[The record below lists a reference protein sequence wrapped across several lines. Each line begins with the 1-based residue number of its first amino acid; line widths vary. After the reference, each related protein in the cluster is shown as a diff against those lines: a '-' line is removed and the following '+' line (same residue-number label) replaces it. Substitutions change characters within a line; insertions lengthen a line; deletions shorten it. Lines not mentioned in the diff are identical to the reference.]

1 MKIKKANGNYQQFL
15 PNKILDRI
23 KKQSKDLPGVNP
35 DILFQKIIP
44 SIQDEMSTTQ
54 IDEIIAFKA
63 ADMAIEHPD
72 YSILGGRILLTRQ
85 SKIIDVECEPVDLSY
100 DIFGAITFLKKYSI
114 INENEAP
121 IEIPSM
127 MYNRVSEYFGKNQEE
142 VDLFNSQLKDKKISV
157 ATPILT
163 NAGTKRNCFISC
175 NLTVLENDSLEGIQ
189 TTLTNIAKGSK
200 EGSGIGL
207 LLDSLRSR
215 ESLVSSFNGKA
226 GGIVRVADM
235 VQSCMRFYKQ
245 GNRSGSAALYLSVWH
260 RDIIDFLELRLQTGD
275 EKQRTRDL
283 FTAVIINDNFMR
295 ALINNEDWY
304 LFCPNDIKKAGLRP
318 FQELW
323 GEEYEAE
330 YNKAVELG
338 LGYKTSP
345 KKIWDAIITCQVQSG
360 TPYVMFKDNANR
372 NNMQSN
378 IGPIMQSNLCVA
390 PDTKILTDMGEIE
403 IQTVQNKSVNVWN
416 GMDFSEVIV
425 RKTGVNKRLLRVTMT
440 NGLHLDCTPE
450 HRFYMQSEMGET
462 VVVNA
467 KDLIEGDKTIK
478 FALPLS
484 TIFKRLPDDEK
495 RKFLYKYNALSYY
508 EILETVDIIFA
519 SLTIKSITPL
529 PSFYDTYCFHE
540 PKRNMGM
547 FNGILTGQCIE
558 VMEASKPGYTA
569 QCTLALVNLKEHSSL
584 ETIRESTKVVVRLL
598 NRVIDKNVFPDEYS
612 QLAGLDQRAL
622 AIGVA
627 GLADFFAKKEI
638 PFTSD
643 VAKQWNKDIFETMY
657 FAALEESSKMADE
670 DGVYPAWEGSPYS
683 QGITLLGK
691 GNGPIKV
698 RNSLFLGLMPSAS
711 TSILLGAQEC
721 FEAFTSNVFVR
732 STGSGEFIITN
743 KYLVEILEKEGL
755 WTPEIRDE
763 IIYNEG
769 SIQNIDAIPQRIKD
783 IFKTMWELPMREIIN
798 MAADRQQFIDQSQ
811 SMNLY
816 FGDADYAKISG
827 ALRYGWE
834 KGLKTGVYYTR
845 TERKT
850 SKPKRLYSSEVKK
863 PIDSPFECFGC
874 TS

>member
-323 GEEYEAE
+323 GEEYETE

-338 LGYKTSP
+338 LGYKISP

-378 IGPIMQSNLCVA
+378 IGPIMQSNLC
-390 PDTKILTDMGEIE
+390 
-403 IQTVQNKSVNVWN
+403 
-416 GMDFSEVIV
+416 
-425 RKTGVNKRLLRVTMT
+425 
-440 NGLHLDCTPE
+440 
-450 HRFYMQSEMGET
+450 
-462 VVVNA
+462 
-467 KDLIEGDKTIK
+467 
-478 FALPLS
+478 
-484 TIFKRLPDDEK
+484 
-495 RKFLYKYNALSYY
+495 
-508 EILETVDIIFA
+508 
-519 SLTIKSITPL
+519 
-529 PSFYDTYCFHE
+529 
-540 PKRNMGM
+540 
-547 FNGILTGQCIE
+547 IE

-584 ETIRESTKVVVRLL
+584 ETIRESTKVLVRLL

-743 KYLVEILEKEGL
+743 KYLVEMLEKEGL